1 MDKCRRYWTRYT
13 NTMTLSRS
21 VTDPSKRRVLIRE
34 AYIWLQRYFDAEEQ
48 ELARRSIV
56 LAQR

>member
-1 MDKCRRYWTRYT
+1 MDKCRRYWTGYL
-13 NTMTLSRS
+13 NAMTLSRQ
-21 VTDPSKRRVLIRE
+21 VADPSKRRVLIRE

-48 ELARRSIV
+48 ELARRRIV

>member
-13 NTMTLSRS
+13 ITMTLSRR
-21 VTDPSKRRVLIRE
+21 VADPSKRRVLIRE

>member
-13 NTMTLSRS
+13 ITLTLSRK

-34 AYIWLQRYFDAEEQ
+34 AYVWLQRYFDAEEQ

>member
-1 MDKCRRYWTRYT
+1 
-13 NTMTLSRS
+13 LSRK

-34 AYIWLQRYFDAEEQ
+34 AYVWLQRYFDAEEQ

-56 LAQR
+56 LVQR

>member
-13 NTMTLSRS
+13 NTMTLSRQ

-34 AYIWLQRYFDAEEQ
+34 AYVWLQRYFDAEEQ

>member
-13 NTMTLSRS
+13 NTMRLSRQ

-34 AYIWLQRYFDAEEQ
+34 AYFWLQRYFDAEEQ

-56 LAQR
+56 LVQR

>member
-1 MDKCRRYWTRYT
+1 M
-13 NTMTLSRS
+13 NTMALSRQ
-21 VTDPSKRRVLIRE
+21 VADPSKRRVLVRE

-48 ELARRSIV
+48 ELARRRVV

>member
-13 NTMTLSRS
+13 NTMTLSRK
-21 VTDPSKRRVLIRE
+21 VTESSKRRVLIRE

-48 ELARRSIV
+48 ELVRRSIV
-56 LAQR
+56 LARR

>member
-1 MDKCRRYWTRYT
+1 MDKCRRYWIRYT
-13 NTMTLSRS
+13 NTMRLSRQ
-21 VTDPSKRRVLIRE
+21 VTDPSKRRVLISE